1 MTTHSER
8 HLTTGGDPRTQ
19 ADYAK
24 LREEMQKLSHPARP
38 DVNWRYAEQLC
49 LSLFDRNGVD
59 LQTAAWY
66 TLARTQLAGLF
77 GLNEGLA
84 ILETL
89 ITRQWGA
96 LWPQPVHA
104 RMEIVCGLSKRL
116 QQALRTLTLAYADLS
131 ELYQAE
137 THLKALDAAL
147 QRLELKHAGQLDVL
161 VALIHNA
168 AVRLENSDGI
178 ARADNSQ
185 HAGVTVPGNAII
197 EVDESVERIK
207 RVYIAPADT
216 AAEMATACDL
226 PSAVQRWRPF
236 AAGMIT
242 MLLLTVATIWGW
254 RVHYSS
260 DQEQV
265 QFAASLAPLPVA
277 LSAEQLRSF
286 QPRSPSADKGILQTQ
301 QQLAR
306 LAELNPDW
314 AIDDGER
321 LVQQALTL
329 WPEQAQTLSRQWRQ
343 QLAAA
348 ALPVENLNGWHQGMK
363 QLQQL
368 AQRLD
373 ALDEQ
378 KGKYLTVSELKSAV
392 FAMTQSFNRTVPVE
406 EQLRQ
411 LAEMPQ
417 EQAQSSAQQHQ
428 AEQHLQQLITRYALL
443 KLDMKE

>member
-1 MTTHSER
+1 MTTYSER

-216 AAEMATACDL
+216 TAEMATGCDL

-254 RVHYSS
+254 RVHNSS

-443 KLDMKE
+443 KLDIKE

>member
-1 MTTHSER
+1 MTTYSER

-197 EVDESVERIK
+197 EVDESDERIK

-254 RVHYSS
+254 RVLYSS

>member
-1 MTTHSER
+1 MTTYSER

-254 RVHYSS
+254 RVLYSS

>member
-1 MTTHSER
+1 MTTYSER
-8 HLTTGGDPRTQ
+8 HLTIGGDPRTQ

-38 DVNWRYAEQLC
+38 DVNWQYAEQLC

-66 TLARTQLAGLF
+66 TLARTHIAGLF

-89 ITRQWGA
+89 ITRQWGG

-104 RMEIVCGLSKRL
+104 RMEIVCGLSRRL
-116 QQALRTLTLAYADLS
+116 QQVLRTLTLAYVDLS
-131 ELYQAE
+131 EIYQAE
-137 THLKALDAAL
+137 AHLKALDTAL
-147 QRLELKHAGQLDVL
+147 QRLELKYASQLDVL
-161 VALIHNA
+161 IALIHNA
-168 AVRLENSDGI
+168 AVRLENSDGVT
-178 ARADNSQ
+178 RDDHSQ
-185 HAGVTVPGNAII
+185 HAGVTVPGSAIFD
-197 EVDESVERIK
+197 VDKTVERIK

-216 AAEMATACDL
+216 SAEMATASAL
-226 PSAVQRWRPF
+226 PPTIKRWRPF
-236 AAGMIT
+236 AAGMLT
-242 MLLLTVATIWGW
+242 MLLVTVASVWGW
-254 RVHYSS
+254 QVNHSP
-260 DQEQV
+260 DQEEV

-286 QPRSPSADKGILQTQ
+286 QPRSPSADRGIMQTQ

-306 LAELNPDW
+306 LAQLKPDW
-314 AIDDGER
+314 AIDEGER
-321 LVQQALTL
+321 LVRQALIL
-329 WPEQAQTLSRQWRQ
+329 WPEQAQTLSRQWHQ
-343 QLAAA
+343 QLTGA
-348 ALPVENLNGWHQGMK
+348 ALPVEDLNGWHHGMR

-392 FAMTQSFNRTVPVE
+392 FAMTQSFNRTIPVE

-411 LAEMPQ
+411 LTEMPQ
-417 EQAQSSAQQHQ
+417 EQAKSSAQQHQ
-428 AEQHLQQLITRYALL
+428 TEQHLQQLITRYALL
-443 KLDMKE
+443 KLNKTE

>member
-1 MTTHSER
+1 MTTYSER

-147 QRLELKHAGQLDVL
+147 QRLELKHAGKLDVL

-254 RVHYSS
+254 RVLYSS

>member
-1 MTTHSER
+1 MTTYSER
-8 HLTTGGDPRTQ
+8 RLTTGGDPRTQ

-24 LREEMQKLSHPARP
+24 LREEMQKLIHPARP

-216 AAEMATACDL
+216 TAEMATACDL

-392 FAMTQSFNRTVPVE
+392 FAMTQSFNRTVPLE

>member
-1 MTTHSER
+1 MTTYSER

-77 GLNEGLA
+77 GLNKGLA

-216 AAEMATACDL
+216 TAEMATGCDL

-254 RVHYSS
+254 RVLYSS

>member
-1 MTTHSER
+1 MTTYSER

-216 AAEMATACDL
+216 AAEMATGCDL

-254 RVHYSS
+254 RVLYSS

>member
-1 MTTHSER
+1 MTTYSER

-216 AAEMATACDL
+216 TAEMATACDL

-254 RVHYSS
+254 RVLYSS

-443 KLDMKE
+443 KLDMRE

>member
-1 MTTHSER
+1 MTTYSER

-216 AAEMATACDL
+216 TAEMATGCDL

-254 RVHYSS
+254 RVLYSS

>member
-1 MTTHSER
+1 MTTYSER

-147 QRLELKHAGQLDVL
+147 QRLELKHAGQLEVL

-216 AAEMATACDL
+216 TAEMATGCDL

-254 RVHYSS
+254 RVLYSS

>member
-1 MTTHSER
+1 MTTYSER

-168 AVRLENSDGI
+168 AVRLENSDGL

-216 AAEMATACDL
+216 TAEMATGCDL

>member
-161 VALIHNA
+161 IALIHNA

-216 AAEMATACDL
+216 TAEMATGCDL

-254 RVHYSS
+254 RVLYSS

-343 QLAAA
+343 QLAAV

>member
-1 MTTHSER
+1 MTTYSER

-59 LQTAAWY
+59 LQIAAWY